1 MMHGMTFEK
10 FSQTA
15 PMKTIL
21 LFAQLLVG
29 TALFSQDTLIDYHY
43 FKSGEVS
50 TKQVR
55 LTDELRWGYAKAYTR
70 DGKEIYSMQTRR
82 IGGHA
87 SVQFRYYES
96 GAVSTAHYTSQPDGG
111 IQRSDIKHHFDEDG
125 NVTSVQDFST
135 DDQGRF
141 KTITT
146 ITSPAPPAEKEFKQE
161 TMECAEIYSTEVYT
175 INLTKRKVKIIPDK
189 SINEDE
195 STEPFVLRSGD
206 TLKIASYIDAQH
218 FSPPK
223 GRISFNINPKKKKSG
238 KDKTKQVWAEYIQ
251 ESKSKR
257 IYYLLLIE
265 S

>member
-1 MMHGMTFEK
+1 MLDGTTFEK
-10 FSQTA
+10 PSQTA
-15 PMKTIL
+15 RMKTIL
-21 LFAQLLVG
+21 LFAQFLIG
-29 TALFSQDTLIDYHY
+29 TVLFSQDTLIDYHY
-43 FKSGEVS
+43 FQSGEVS
-50 TKQVR
+50 TKQIR

-82 IGGHA
+82 VGGHA

-96 GAVSTAHYTSQPDGG
+96 GAVRTAHYTSQPDGG
-111 IQRSDIKHHFDEDG
+111 IQRSDIKHHFDEEG

-146 ITSPAPPAEKEFKQE
+146 ITGPTAPLEKEFKQE
-161 TMECAEIYSTEVYT
+161 SMACAEIYSTEVYA
-175 INLTKRKVKIIPDK
+175 INLSKRKVKIMPDK
-189 SINEDE
+189 SVNTDE
-195 STEPFVLRSGD
+195 STEPLVLRSGD

-223 GRISFNINPKKKKSG
+223 GRISFTINQKKRKPG
-238 KDKTKQVWAEYIQ
+238 RDKTKEVWTEYIQ

-257 IYYLLLIE
+257 VYYLLLVD
-265 S
+265 